1 MTHFM
6 RKLHTTIGA
15 ALTVVLSFVCLSCLG
30 QSTNQSIKVK
40 PVWNPPIRV
49 QFLSLTNDASGAK
62 LASFELHNMG
72 KEAWN
77 VSLPGFVDLGRR
89 GGGYFGFTNCTL
101 KAGASV
107 KTRIP
112 VPQDRNRWRAEFLC
126 SPPKGTV
133 ASSIYSEYLQ

>member
-1 MTHFM
+1 M

-15 ALTVVLSFVCLSCLG
+15 VLTVVFSFICLSSLG

-49 QFLSLTNDASGAK
+49 QLLSPTNDASGAK
-62 LASFELHNMG
+62 LARFELHNMG
-72 KEAWN
+72 KEDWN
-77 VSLPGFVDLGRR
+77 VSLPGFVDLGVR
-89 GGGYFGFTNCTL
+89 GGGYFGFTNFTL
-101 KAGASV
+101 KAGASA
-107 KTRIP
+107 KTSIA

-126 SPPKGTV
+126 RPPGRTV